1 MVLHT
6 WGQNL
11 MHHPHVHAIVTG
23 GGLSADGSRWV
34 HGKQHK
40 GGKPFFAHGT
50 VLSRVFRGKFI
61 AALKRAFRSGKLEFH
76 GRLKSLA
83 DEVVFEQLLNKAVRH
98 DWVVYAKRPFSSPA
112 RVLKYLARYTH
123 RVAISNQ
130 RLVELRDG
138 QVSFRY
144 KDYAN
149 NQQSKILS
157 LSSSEFIRRFLM
169 HTLPSGFV
177 RIRYY
182 GFLANRYR
190 NERLEKCRDLL
201 GVTSVPTSTAEES
214 PTPAENSDAPPS
226 PNTCPACQR
235 PSLAIIDIVPPT
247 RPLRPPRVLL
257 QANATQPLQPL
268 GFPIP
273 LL

>member
-1 MVLHT
+1 MY
-6 WGQNL
+6 
-11 MHHPHVHAIVTG
+11 HPHVHAIVTG

-40 GGKPFFAHGT
+40 GRKPFFAPGK

-98 DWVVYAKRPFSSPA
+98 DWIVYAKRPFSSPA

-123 RVAISNQ
+123 RVAISNR
-130 RLVELRDG
+130 RLVELQDG
-138 QVSFRY
+138 RVSFRY

-149 NQQSKILS
+149 DQQSKVLS

-190 NERLEKCRDLL
+190 NKRLQKCRDLL

-214 PTPAENSDAPPS
+214 PTPAENSDAPLS
-226 PNTCPACQR
+226 PKTCPACGRQ
-235 PSLAIIDIVPPT
+235 SLVVIDVVSPA
-247 RPLRPPRVLL
+247 RPLPLRRPHFLIDRKI
-257 QANATQPLQPL
+257 NSNCFDTS
-268 GFPIP
+268 
-273 LL
+273 